1 MAEVQQWALTHL
13 DEPLTVDRLADQAR
27 MSRRSFVR
35 HFHQSTGTT
44 PARWILEHRLQ
55 EARALLE
62 TTDWGIDTIAAKCG
76 FGSSVTLRQRFTAA
90 FATSPTAY
98 RRQFADT
105 RGTIAAPTQ
114 IRQR

>member
-1 MAEVQQWALTHL
+1 MGLTHL

-90 FATSPTAY
+90 FATSPPPRTGGNSP
-98 RRQFADT
+98 T
-105 RGTIAAPTQ
+105 RAAPSPP
-114 IRQR
+114 RPR

>member
-1 MAEVQQWALTHL
+1 
-13 DEPLTVDRLADQAR
+13 

-35 HFHQSTGTT
+35 HFHQSSGTT

-55 EARALLE
+55 HARALLE
-62 TTDWGIDTIAAKCG
+62 TTDWAVDTIAAKCG

-105 RGTIAAPTQ
+105 RVNTTAATPMSDPWD
-114 IRQR
+114 